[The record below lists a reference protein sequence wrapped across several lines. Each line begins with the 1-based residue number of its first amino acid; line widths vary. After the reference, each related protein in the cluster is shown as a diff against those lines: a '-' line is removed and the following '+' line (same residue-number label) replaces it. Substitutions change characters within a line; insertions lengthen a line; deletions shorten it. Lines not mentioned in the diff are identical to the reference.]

1 MSKKIVTNKQN
12 TILTLLLT
20 FRFLNS
26 KQIQQFLNHKDHRRI
41 NGWLKDLLEK
51 GYIDREFKAIYG
63 ILTKPAVYS
72 LTAKGRK
79 HLKSNYKYHFPKYL
93 KRISRDMNASK
104 GFRIKCQ
111 IIGDWYLMLFPP
123 KGTKSIPVVDNLV
136 NELTLEI
143 DEEKKIIPMN
153 GLEFFTPAYY
163 PAFILLEKIKPDAYI
178 RKRTTKG
185 ITHGLLFV
193 LDAYV
198 PRVMLQYF
206 LKKIFTSLDEE
217 YWETDDIDEL
227 HIYVLCPNN
236 MVIIYLRRLLKS
248 FLERYYGGK
257 ELVFHFATRNQLY
270 KRKKAGSGNTGW
282 IKTSSRDVF
291 DD

>member
-1 MSKKIVTNKQN
+1 MSKKIITKKQQ
-12 TILTLLLT
+12 TILILIYI

-41 NGWLKDLLEK
+41 NGWLKDLREK
-51 GYIDREFKAIYG
+51 EYVERDFKAIYG
-63 ILTKPAVYS
+63 ILTKPAIYF

-79 HLKSNYKYHFPKYL
+79 HLKDSYTYFLPKYL
-93 KRISRDMNASK
+93 KKISRDNKASK

-111 IIGDWYLMLFPP
+111 IIGDWCLMLFPP
-123 KGTKSIPVVDNLV
+123 EKNKSIPLVDTLANL
-136 NELTLEI
+136 LTTG
-143 DEEKKIIPMN
+143 DEEKKIPLN
-153 GLEFFTPAYY
+153 TWQFFTSATY
-163 PAFILLEKIKPDAYI
+163 PSFILLEKIKPDAYVR
-178 RKRTTKG
+178 RKTTAG
-185 ITHGLLFV
+185 ITHSLLFV

-198 PRVMLQYF
+198 PRVMLQNF
-206 LKKIFTSLDEE
+206 IKRIFSILDEE
-217 YWETDDIDEL
+217 YWETDDMDTL

-257 ELVFHFATRNQLY
+257 ELIFHFATRNQLY
-270 KRKKAGSGNTGW
+270 KQLQNPAEK
-282 IKTSSRDVF
+282 IKWRSISSQDEF

>member
-1 MSKKIVTNKQN
+1 MSKKIITNKQN

-26 KQIQQFLNHKDHRRI
+26 KQIQQFLSHKDHRRI
-41 NGWLKDLLEK
+41 NSWLKDLTEK
-51 GYIDREFKAIYG
+51 EYVERDFKAIYG
-63 ILTKPAVYS
+63 ILTKPAVYF

-79 HLKSNYKYHFPKYL
+79 HLKDSYAYYLPKYL
-93 KRISRDMNASK
+93 KKISRDKEASK

-123 KGTKSIPVVDNLV
+123 EKNKNIPIVDSLIHV
-136 NELTLEI
+136 LTSGEH
-143 DEEKKIIPMN
+143 EETIPLN
-153 GLEFFTPAYY
+153 TWQFFTPAIY
-163 PAFILLEKIKPDAYI
+163 PSFILLEKIKPDAYVR
-178 RKRTTKG
+178 RKTTGG
-185 ITHGLLFV
+185 ITHSLLFV
-193 LDAYV
+193 LDAYI

-206 LKKIFTSLDEE
+206 IKKIFATLDEE
-217 YWETDDIDEL
+217 YWETDDIETL
-227 HIYVLCPNN
+227 HTYVLCPNN

-257 ELVFHFATRNQLY
+257 ELIFHFATRNQLY
-270 KRKKAGSGNTGW
+270 KRKRIGKGNTGW
-282 IKTSSRDVF
+282 IRMSSGDVF

>member
-1 MSKKIVTNKQN
+1 MSKKIITNKQQ

-20 FRFLNS
+20 FRFLNR

-41 NGWLKDLLEK
+41 NSWLKDLTDKE
-51 GYIDREFKAIYG
+51 YVERDFKPIYG
-63 ILTKPAVYS
+63 ILTKPAVYL

-79 HLKSNYKYHFPKYL
+79 HLKDSYAYYLPKYL
-93 KRISRDMNASK
+93 KKISRDNKASK

-123 KGTKSIPVVDNLV
+123 RESKSIAVLDNLLQV
-136 NELTLEI
+136 LTSGEG
-143 DEEKKIIPMN
+143 KKNTPLN
-153 GLEFFTPAYY
+153 TLQFFTSVNFPS
-163 PAFILLEKIKPDAYI
+163 FILLEKIKPDAYV
-178 RKRTTKG
+178 RKKTTKG
-185 ITHGLLFV
+185 ITHGLFFV

-206 LKKIFTSLDEE
+206 LKRIFTTLDEE
-217 YWETDDIDEL
+217 YWETEDIEDL

-236 MVIIYLRRLLKS
+236 MVVIYIRRLLKS
-248 FLERYYGGK
+248 FLEKYYGGK

-270 KRKKAGSGNTGW
+270 KRKQTGSGNTGW
-282 IKTSSRDVF
+282 IRVSSQDTF